1 MSLGAIPIPGRHGGG
16 GMGGGLQSDGD
27 NSEEDRLISYGPFR
41 GLSSSPAPS
50 SSSLLYGSSPMG
62 NTTGA
67 VSGGGGSGGGGGGFV
82 AKMPLPAATYAQ
94 RSAAEVA
101 QRKAPAVRVD
111 FSTLF

>member
-50 SSSLLYGSSPMG
+50 SSSLLYGSSPMV
-62 NTTGA
+62 NTAGPM
-67 VSGGGGSGGGGGGFV
+67 SGGGGSGGGGFV

-94 RSAAEVA
+94 RSATEVA
-101 QRKAPAVRVD
+101 QRKAPVVRE
-111 FSTLF
+111 STSPST